1 MPAYESNRLNVLYFV
16 AYLVVLDW
24 GLLNL
29 VSGIIYAIFKV
40 EQESISSLE
49 TEIKQSNLLEAMRI
63 LDVEQKGF
71 LNYVQ
76 VDGFA
81 FERSL

>member
-1 MPAYESNRLNVLYFV
+1 MPEYESNRLNVLYFV

-29 VSGIIYAIFKV
+29 VSGIIYATFKV

-49 TEIKQSNLLEAMRI
+49 TEIKQSNLLEVSYAYIR
-63 LDVEQKGF
+63 
-71 LNYVQ
+71 
-76 VDGFA
+76 
-81 FERSL
+81 R